1 MQREFD
7 DLMRSASTMKMSLTP
22 DRLKTME
29 VRFLAQSCLRK
40 PIKPPLIQ
48 AFKQEK
54 DQKSFGRAPFPVK
67 PSGSPLAQRPSFGHL
82 KHKSQDTRNRTRQD
96 SISSTSV
103 STFFVPARLRSLS
116 TTGSSWGKL
125 SRTPSIKTASK
136 VSLSSSVSSPPSS
149 DMPPASRTAA
159 NNNGFPKRTRTKGR
173 RRESMDLDDILNGS
187 DDEFNDSSMLPT
199 RSPFQP
205 PAAPKT
211 TPAHTPQKI
220 SQGTRDMMDFL
231 AEGPPEAPSLSRAGR
246 DLVDFL
252 AEGPPNYASSI
263 VSLDKSGG
271 SGNRLQKMMSKLSL
285 GYNEKAKGGSD
296 LPRTNYSRVES
307 KSLNNTL
314 SSLAN
319 KPIPP
324 RPPRAPNAPSAFP
337 ACDMPDENK
346 AIPQKTTYHVHDSPS
361 RDPSS
366 SVERL
371 VQEPSKIIVPPIPYP
386 LSSGQPKMAEKP
398 SISVRPLPSTVQTN
412 GIANGNV
419 PRATPPPRSSSQ
431 HALRL
436 PIKATTPPPATIVV
450 QPPPTI
456 TEPDIRDMHR
466 LLTNA
471 TTADECRLIF
481 GMFMARNGIPLEP
494 KQAKQES
501 FGQVPIRS
509 THTSSEVCL
518 ESSLV
523 EALLGNSTSF
533 DFAS

>member
-1 MQREFD
+1 M
-7 DLMRSASTMKMSLTP
+7 
-22 DRLKTME
+22 
-29 VRFLAQSCLRK
+29 
-40 PIKPPLIQ
+40 
-48 AFKQEK
+48 
-54 DQKSFGRAPFPVK
+54 PV
-67 PSGSPLAQRPSFGHL
+67 
-82 KHKSQDTRNRTRQD
+82 
-96 SISSTSV
+96 
-103 STFFVPARLRSLS
+103 
-116 TTGSSWGKL
+116 
-125 SRTPSIKTASK
+125 
-136 VSLSSSVSSPPSS
+136 
-149 DMPPASRTAA
+149 SRTAA
-159 NNNGFPKRTRTKGR
+159 NINNGIPKRTRAKGR

-187 DDEFNDSSMLPT
+187 DDDLDDSSMLPN
-199 RSPFQP
+199 RSPFKP
-205 PAAPKT
+205 PAAPK

-231 AEGPPEAPSLSRAGR
+231 AEGPPETPSLSRAGR
-246 DLVDFL
+246 ELVDFL
-252 AEGPPNYASSI
+252 AEGPPNYDSSI
-263 VSLDKSGG
+263 VSLDKTGG

-296 LPRTNYSRVES
+296 LPRTIYSRGES
-307 KSLNNTL
+307 KGSNNTL

-346 AIPQKTTYHVHDSPS
+346 AIPQRTAYHDSPS

-366 SVERL
+366 SLERL

-386 LSSGQPKMAEKP
+386 LSSVQPKTAEK
-398 SISVRPLPSTVQTN
+398 SSFSVRPPPSTVVQTN
-412 GIANGNV
+412 GITNGNV
-419 PRATPPPRSSSQ
+419 SRATPPPRSSSQ
-431 HALRL
+431 HALRP
-436 PIKATTPPPATIVV
+436 PIKATSPPPATVVV

-456 TEPDIRDMHR
+456 AEPDIRDMHR

-481 GMFMARNGIPLEP
+481 GMFMARNGISVEP

-501 FGQVPIRS
+501 SSQVPIRS
-509 THTSSEVCL
+509 THTGSEAYL

-533 DFAS
+533 NFAS